1 MRLLVAC
8 GVLCNMWTKL
18 CRIFWC
24 SGVVSLMPRLLACWQ
39 LLQLLLLLLLR
50 MALVMLFSM
59 ACRGS
64 PSFASQHL
72 LSR

>member
-1 MRLLVAC
+1 MRLLAAF
-8 GVLCNMWTKL
+8 GVLCNTWTKL

-24 SGVVSLMPRLLACWQ
+24 SGVVSLMPRLLACWL
-39 LLQLLLLLLLR
+39 LLQLLLLLLR
-50 MALVMLFSM
+50 MALVMLFSI
-59 ACRGS
+59 ACHGS